1 MRKYYVKN
9 GIVVAGTDSGT
20 ERKVIDELFLKR
32 KNKSYKPSKRK
43 KV

>member
-1 MRKYYVKN
+1 MRKYYKN
-9 GIVVAGTDSGT
+9 GTVVAGT

-43 KV
+43 KL